1 MKAKTTSPCRT
12 TTRGKA
18 LDHIHVARQA
28 LAVNRKTGSD
38 DPGIIT
44 RSGRSGKSRRSH
56 RVGIKDSQGNVVAY
70 VEQDS
75 KHPLSCGAV
84 VYIVCK
90 YGSEILPQNTVG
102 QY

>member
-1 MKAKTTSPCRT
+1 MTTTKTTRK
-12 TTRGKA
+12 TTRSRA

-28 LAVNRKTGSD
+28 LACNRRNGTN

-44 RSGRSGKSRRSH
+44 RSGRSGKSHRSY
-56 RVGIKDSQGNVVAY
+56 RVGIKDAAGNVVAY
-70 VEQDS
+70 VEQSTDN
-75 KHPLSCGAV
+75 PLSCGAV

-90 YGSEILPQNTVG
+90 HGSVEMPLNTVG